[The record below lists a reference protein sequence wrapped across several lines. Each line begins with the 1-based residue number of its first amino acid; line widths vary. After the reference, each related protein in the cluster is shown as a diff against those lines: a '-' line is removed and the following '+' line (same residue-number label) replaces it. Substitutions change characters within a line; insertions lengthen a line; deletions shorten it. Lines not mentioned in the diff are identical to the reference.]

1 MAPKIKSKNLLDPKF
16 ATRLAPN
23 NTPWIYRLNHSPNT
37 IVKVGDNIRLSE
49 AASMNFVRSKTSI
62 PVPEVYD
69 IYEDATDPQRYLL
82 LMEYIEGDVL
92 RDVWDT
98 MSLEEK
104 EEVVGQLRGYM
115 DELRQIQGA
124 FVGSVEG
131 GSCNDQVFECDD
143 EKSYGP
149 YETEE
154 AFNQGIVLAM
164 RTFSGGIF
172 TEMVCDMVKDLPKHK
187 IVLTHGDI
195 APRNIIVRDG
205 KIVAVLDWELCGFYP
220 EYWEYVKALYMP
232 SWETGWILE
241 RVVDRIVKP
250 FHIEH
255 AVMRQVRDV
264 FM

>member
-1 MAPKIKSKNLLDPKF
+1 MASKIKFSDLLDPSF

-23 NTPWIYRLNHSPNT
+23 NAPWVYRLNHST
-37 IVKVGDNIRLSE
+37 KTVVKVGDAIRLSE

-69 IYEDATDPQRYLL
+69 VYIDETDPQKYLL

-104 EEVVGQLRGYM
+104 EKLVGQLRGYV
-115 DELRQIQGA
+115 DELREIGGA
-124 FVGSVEG
+124 FIGRVDSGP
-131 GSCNDQVFECDD
+131 CNDQVFESD
-143 EKSYGP
+143 ENSYGP

-154 AFNQGIVLAM
+154 AFNKGIVGAM

-172 TEMVCDMVKDLPKHK
+172 TEMVVDMVKALPKHK

-205 KIVAVLDWELCGFYP
+205 KIVAILDWELSGFYP
-220 EYWEYVKALYMP
+220 EYWEYVKALYLP
-232 SWETGWILE
+232 SWETGWIKE
-241 RVVDRIVKP
+241 RAVDRIMKP

-255 AVMRQVRDV
+255 AVIRQVRDV